1 MLQREPAHQ
10 LTFRDVT
17 GSNAARDQDFEAI
30 VHLLDDGVVV
40 IRADGRLKYMNP
52 AARHMY
58 DLGSARAAAEFVKQV
73 ATSSCY
79 NAAGERVSPEM
90 HPAALAFRSGV
101 SFTKQI
107 YGMDL
112 PNGERRW
119 LVASGRPLCPGDP
132 DSDVV
137 VSFSDITAERHDLDR
152 LVHQA
157 NHDPLTGLPNRA
169 CVLRGITDGLAS
181 TDGQRLRAVLFID
194 LDDLKTT
201 NDTLGHDAGDD
212 LLNAAATRLR
222 RTVDPGDV
230 VGRHGGDEFVVVIFG
245 NATDGELD
253 SRVWRLRARLA
264 RPVHIA
270 GATFPMRASI
280 GIVELDRDDRRTAEE
295 ILRDAD
301 RAMYKAKRAG
311 RELREGLRP

>member
-1 MLQREPAHQ
+1 
-10 LTFRDVT
+10 
-17 GSNAARDQDFEAI
+17 
-30 VHLLDDGVVV
+30 
-40 IRADGRLKYMNP
+40 
-52 AARHMY
+52 
-58 DLGSARAAAEFVKQV
+58 
-73 ATSSCY
+73 
-79 NAAGERVSPEM
+79 
-90 HPAALAFRSGV
+90 
-101 SFTKQI
+101 
-107 YGMDL
+107 MDL

-119 LVASGRPLCPGDP
+119 LVASGSPLCPGDP

-137 VSFSDITAERHDLDR
+137 GSFSDITADRQDLDR
-152 LVHQA
+152 LVYQA
-157 NHDPLTGLPNRA
+157 NYDPLTGLPNRA

-181 TDGQRLRAVLFID
+181 AKDKRLRAVLFID
-194 LDDLKTT
+194 LDGLKTT

-245 NATDGELD
+245 NATDGSSTAECGACGLG
-253 SRVWRLRARLA
+253 WRTGPYRR
-264 RPVHIA
+264 RHFSI
-270 GATFPMRASI
+270 RASI

-311 RELREGLRP
+311 RKLREGLRP

>member
-1 MLQREPAHQ
+1 MLQRESAHR
-10 LTFRDVT
+10 LTFHDVT

-58 DLGSARAAAEFVKQV
+58 DLGSARDAAEFVKQV

-79 NAAGERVSPEM
+79 NAVGERVSPEM
-90 HPAALAFRSGV
+90 HPAALAFRAGV

-119 LVASGRPLCPGDP
+119 LVASGSPLCPGDP

-137 VSFSDITAERHDLDR
+137 VSFSDITADRQDLDR
-152 LVHQA
+152 LVYQA

-181 TDGQRLRAVLFID
+181 TNDKRLRAVLFID
-194 LDDLKTT
+194 LDGLKTT

-245 NATDGELD
+245 NATDGEFD
-253 SRVWRLRARLA
+253 SRMWRLRTRLA
-264 RPVHIA
+264 KPVHIA
-270 GATFPMRASI
+270 GATFPIRASI

-311 RELREGLRP
+311 RKLREGLRP